1 MYYSAE
7 REGEESLLHPVLFF
21 GDQLT
26 AERARK
32 CQEYKVSDESREE
45 ALLGLVP
52 AISDWHAEVNFL
64 QVCTGNT

>member
-1 MYYSAE
+1 MSE
-7 REGEESLLHPVLFF
+7 VQGKQLHPLVFF

-32 CQEYKVSDESREE
+32 CQEYKVSDADAEQ

-52 AISDWHAEVNFL
+52 AISDWHAEANYL
-64 QVCTGNT
+64 QVVCT